1 MGLFQHILKGEET
14 RMMRSVFL
22 LTFVLGLSY
31 GSPDTLKKIEDH
43 LKTWNCDVACW
54 GERNVV
60 KHKQMETEMIEKC
73 MLQPVNP
80 LMVGQSQ
87 AIPKKTTSHG
97 CLWSFET
104 ISFYSSKL
112 SPSIHLQP
120 WICSVPTQSWQER
133 CRRLAGVHG

>member
-1 MGLFQHILKGEET
+1 
-14 RMMRSVFL
+14 
-22 LTFVLGLSY
+22 
-31 GSPDTLKKIEDH
+31 
-43 LKTWNCDVACW
+43 
-54 GERNVV
+54 
-60 KHKQMETEMIEKC
+60 METEMIEKC

-133 CRRLAGVHG
+133 CRRLAGVLQSFGAIDADFKINRNMFTNDIWTMQDL